1 MRTAGL
7 IALALAAAVSTLS
20 ADEDYAIRLSRAHS
34 VGDRYRL
41 DARGR
46 THDRQRVTVGGR
58 ETENSETEVS
68 VHLVAAA
75 TVLAVDTKLQAIR
88 TEYRIESCQKS
99 SSGKT
104 SEVLPAGR
112 KVIAESKAG
121 ETVFTIDGQPA
132 GKETAEA
139 LKAVISSHDPDSP
152 TDDEISGTTERKRI
166 GDTWSINAATAARL
180 LSKEGVSISPE
191 DLHGTVRLEG
201 VRTINGVKALELSL
215 HLRADKLRFA
225 APEGLRLEKS
235 AMEGDFTSPVAVDTQ
250 SRSHLPDKLH
260 LRFNMLMTGQK
271 PDTGEK
277 VAIEADAEMTQ
288 ENSYS
293 PIPEETKSPSS
304 LESGSTKPVPAAGQ
318 PQPGAFRT
326 VTYVDLVCG
335 RMPAIPASFSLP
347 ADYVSR
353 AIGRSVEG
361 GCIWGTQADLD
372 RVTAVPEE
380 GDFSALQR
388 GVFRARVSTNI
399 ICNPQTGI
407 FDAMDGTGEAG
418 IKKQLEGT
426 GASLVTWKKE
436 WLGGLPALQ
445 IVADLGSRGR
455 VYMLYLGNTRFSSN
469 VLLLNYYQAKD
480 RTKADDETWAHF
492 VAGIR
497 KANTS

>member
-20 ADEDYAIRLSRAHS
+20 ADEDYAIRLSRAQS

-41 DARGR
+41 DAKGKTRE
-46 THDRQRVTVGGR
+46 RQRVTVGGQK
-58 ETENSETEVS
+58 TENNETEVS

-75 TVLAVDTKLQAIR
+75 TVLAVDTKLQATR
-88 TEYRIESCQKS
+88 TEYRIESCRKS

-104 SEVLPAGR
+104 EEVLPAGS

-132 GKETAEA
+132 AKETAEA
-139 LKAVISSHDPDSP
+139 LKAVISGHDPDSP
-152 TDDEISGTTERKRI
+152 TDDEIFGTTDRKRI
-166 GDTWSINAATAARL
+166 GDTWSIDSATAARA
-180 LSKEGVSISPE
+180 LSKREVSVSPK
-191 DLHGTVRLEG
+191 DLQGTVRLEG
-201 VRTINGVKALELSL
+201 VRTINGDNALEVSS
-215 HLRADKLRFA
+215 HIRADRIEVA
-225 APEGLRLEKS
+225 RPEGLRLEKS
-235 AMEGDFTSPVAVDTQ
+235 TMEGDFAGLVSVDTQ
-250 SRSHLPDKLH
+250 SRSHLPDKVQLH
-260 LRFNMLMTGQK
+260 VNIVMTGQK
-271 PDTGEK
+271 PKTGEK
-277 VAIEADAEMTQ
+277 FAVEGDMEMTQ

-326 VTYVDLVCG
+326 VAYRDLVCG
-335 RMPAIPASFSLP
+335 RMPAIPTSFSLP

-353 AIGRSVEG
+353 AVGRSVEG

-445 IVADLGSRGR
+445 IVADLGPRGR

-469 VLLLNYYQAKD
+469 VLLVNYYEARQ
-480 RTKADDETWAHF
+480 RTKADDETWARF